1 MSWKRL
7 WSMAVI
13 STMLL
18 YCCLGTASAVEVR
31 GDNVPNLE
39 ILGGEAWEQDAL
51 EYWDFVE
58 SRASRPIQMSIPAH
72 KVITVKQTISL
83 DKNNIVT
90 FNCTYSPKD
99 ADVEFG
105 LISPTG
111 VFFHTNGSNGKINT
125 SVNITKRGSY
135 TVAVRNNSS
144 QTVTVD
150 GTIRY

>member
-1 MSWKRL
+1 M
-7 WSMAVI
+7 
-13 STMLL
+13 
-18 YCCLGTASAVEVR
+18 
-31 GDNVPNLE
+31 
-39 ILGGEAWEQDAL
+39 
-51 EYWDFVE
+51 
-58 SRASRPIQMSIPAH
+58 
-72 KVITVKQTISL
+72 
-83 DKNNIVT
+83 
-90 FNCTYSPKD
+90 
-99 ADVEFG
+99 EFG

>member
-1 MSWKRL
+1 
-7 WSMAVI
+7 MALD
-13 STMLL
+13 S
-18 YCCLGTASAVEVR
+18 
-31 GDNVPNLE
+31 
-39 ILGGEAWEQDAL
+39 
-51 EYWDFVE
+51 
-58 SRASRPIQMSIPAH
+58 
-72 KVITVKQTISL
+72 KVSL
-83 DKNNIVT
+83 DKNDIVT

-111 VFFHTNGSNGKINT
+111 VFFHTNGSNGQINT